1 MSELTSAVNELL
13 KGKRA
18 EENLHVYTDGLSALY
33 KRMAHLRMAMNYFTF
48 AEVYSDMD
56 VKDKS
61 VFDVQVNKL
70 QKMIDDIILLD
81 KSEDYKAKDIDD
93 FRNEIIA
100 IMEVLTAYVD
110 RLQVCEYVLNRVE
123 FRFEECDYGN
133 DYYNDKFEKDIYRYI
148 TSDKDNTVINMKL
161 SQVIGQVPMRLS
173 KNKFFDMLKDS
184 FSLYKGSEMQSVDDF
199 AYMIRTAG
207 TIYNPEGFGVMFPE
221 LHSKYEKLSTIK
233 ADEITEADFREYREL
248 LTVASEE
255 VERYTDFYVMLTEI
269 INDVYTIYL
278 NDKALTEV
286 KEIEKLK
293 SIISDAYD
301 MLEGHD
307 IEADM
312 VATKFM
318 EFEGIQERLS
328 NMIFNPESAI
338 DEICNINGEFID
350 EAGYRN
356 SIDNL
361 IITSKLQSAS
371 TFAKLN
377 DDNDKKGLADEEYIN
392 KTVDAL
398 VVEFSKLFEEKD
410 RSGRRAVMAL
420 VVSALPAF
428 FNNLEEFK
436 QYVHVALSQCTD
448 MAEKQACMSL
458 INLMMASE

>member
-1 MSELTSAVNELL
+1 MNPLTQFE
-13 KGKRA
+13 R
-18 EENLHVYTDGLSALY
+18 DDLSY
-33 KRMAHLRMAMNYFTF
+33 
-48 AEVYSDMD
+48 
-56 VKDKS
+56 
-61 VFDVQVNKL
+61 
-70 QKMIDDIILLD
+70 
-81 KSEDYKAKDIDD
+81 DD
-93 FRNEIIA
+93 FASN
-100 IMEVLTAYVD
+100 ME
-110 RLQVCEYVLNRVE
+110 
-123 FRFEECDYGN
+123 
-133 DYYNDKFEKDIYRYI
+133 K
-148 TSDKDNTVINMKL
+148 S
-161 SQVIGQVPMRLS
+161 
-173 KNKFFDMLKDS
+173 KDS

-350 EAGYRN
+350 ESGYRN
-356 SIDNL
+356 NSCILYSNDGL
-361 IITSKLQSAS
+361 IFLTHDHYKTFYEITK
-371 TFAKLN
+371 
-377 DDNDKKGLADEEYIN
+377 
-392 KTVDAL
+392 
-398 VVEFSKLFEEKD
+398 
-410 RSGRRAVMAL
+410 
-420 VVSALPAF
+420 
-428 FNNLEEFK
+428 
-436 QYVHVALSQCTD
+436 
-448 MAEKQACMSL
+448 
-458 INLMMASE
+458 